1 MSQVQLQD
9 VSKVFNRYVAVDGIN
24 LTIREGEFLTLL
36 GASGSGKTTCL
47 RMIAGFVKP
56 DAGRLLLGGKD
67 ATNVPAH
74 KRNMGIVFQNYAL
87 FPHLTVAENVAYGL
101 KARGL
106 PKPEVAERTAEAL
119 KLVHLEALASRYPKQ
134 TSGGQRQRVA
144 LARAIAIRPSVLLL
158 DEPLSALDLKLRG
171 ELQHEIRRIQQL
183 LGITTLFVTHDQGE
197 AFGMSDR
204 VAVMRN
210 GRIAQLDTPAN
221 IYQRPTSRYVADFVG
236 TSNFLEVIVERH
248 LGQGRHLVA
257 LAASPGPSF
266 EVTAAETTLPAG
278 ARAVVSVRPE
288 HARMA
293 GSENASLTA
302 TVQKSTYTGER
313 WIVDCMHAGGLFT
326 ISLPGW
332 GEAPPSGAPIGLGW
346 SPEHGVLLKAEDDAA
361 A

>member
-1 MSQVQLQD
+1 VSQVELQD
-9 VSKVFNRYVAVDGIN
+9 VSKTFNRHVAVDGIN
-24 LTIREGEFLTLL
+24 LTIPEGEFLTLL

-56 DAGRLLLGGKD
+56 DSGRLLLGGQE

-87 FPHLTVAENVAYGL
+87 FPHLTVAENVAFGL
-101 KARGL
+101 KARRL
-106 PKPEVAERTAEAL
+106 PKAEVAQRTAEAL
-119 KLVHLEALASRYPKQ
+119 KLVHLEALSSRYPKQ

-158 DEPLSALDLKLRG
+158 DEPLSALDLKLRS

-183 LGITTLFVTHDQGE
+183 LKITTLFVTHDQGE

-204 VAVMRN
+204 VAVMHN

-221 IYQRPTSRYVADFVG
+221 IYRRPTSRFVADFVG
-236 TSNFLEVIVERH
+236 TSNFLDVIVERH
-248 LGQGRHLVA
+248 LGEGRYRVA
-257 LAASPGPSF
+257 LAASPSKSF
-266 EVTAAETTLPAG
+266 AVISAEAILPPA

-288 HARMA
+288 HARMTDS
-293 GSENASLTA
+293 GDSTLTA
-302 TVQKSTYTGER
+302 TVHKSTYTGER
-313 WIVDCMHAGGLFT
+313 WIVECIHDGGFFT
-326 ISLPGW
+326 VSLPGW
-332 GEAPPSGAPIGLGW
+332 DEAPAMGTPIGLSW
-346 SPEHGVLLKAEDDAA
+346 SPEHGVLLKAENDAA